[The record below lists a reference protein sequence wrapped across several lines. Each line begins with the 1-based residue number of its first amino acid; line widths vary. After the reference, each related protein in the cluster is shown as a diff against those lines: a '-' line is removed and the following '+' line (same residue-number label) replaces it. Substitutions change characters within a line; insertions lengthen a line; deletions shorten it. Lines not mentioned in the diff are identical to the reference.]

1 MVDWADCCC
10 SRSCLTT
17 FLLIIASKNFLMT
30 LRKLMGRYYDGDEC
44 SFMFL
49 KTGHI
54 LDTFH
59 SLGKDFFFRQQLNN
73 FTKMGDNS
81 GLIFLKQPLGFY
93 LLSVKAWD
101 YLGSDKNI
109 TTFVLCERG
118 NLGRGWSLS
127 SKLELEV
134 KIFALSEITPGP
146 FMIAGTNALP

>member
-1 MVDWADCCC
+1 MVDWADGNLYCCY

-17 FLLIIASKNFLMT
+17 FLLIIASKNLLMT

-44 SFMFL
+44 SLMFL

-73 FTKMGDNS
+73 FIKMGDNS

-93 LLSVKAWD
+93 LLSDEAFDMSWD

-109 TTFVLCERG
+109 TKFVLGERG
-118 NLGRGWSLS
+118 EPGKRM
-127 SKLELEV
+127 ELV
-134 KIFALSEITPGP
+134 I
-146 FMIAGTNALP
+146 